1 MKYELKLSYDNQE
14 LLIDSIQKTYF
25 DYGDRGK
32 MLKRK
37 IKLPVE
43 KDSAN
48 WIVLKGL
55 NNMTCKIESS
65 DLIDGTLRCSIEEI
79 DDQINLIPCA
89 LYCIREGEKYSFY

>member
-43 KDSAN
+43 KNSAN

-55 NNMTCKIESS
+55 NNMTCKIESI